1 MKIKSIKV
9 IKGKNK
15 WSKSK
20 DKLIHMVLDLGEYEQ
35 KPSNKIEGFYERIKE
50 YLPSLKSHRCSE
62 GKPGGFLKRIKEG
75 TWMGHI
81 IEHVALELQ
90 TLAGYDTGWGRTRGV
105 KGEKGVYNVVFNY
118 EDEDKGKLAAKE
130 AVNVVKDIINDKDPQ
145 IDKIVKKLKTK
156 TLKESIRR
164 IIREEINNFGWIDEI
179 KPTLF
184 QYFESDLLEVGDVL
198 TVRGET
204 LNSDGNPV
212 FLDEGKYQIVKLS
225 NSHLD
230 VARTK
235 FLLSSVKFDI
245 ETQKKLDVY
254 NQTDLIEEDMD
265 LEVLDHQ
272 RNGTMDMNENV
283 LREDNEDDLQWI
295 RDIEPVGVDLMLNK
309 AFYFDPNREDF
320 DDNLYANYYNR
331 LTTHLVHLGFEPIY
345 GTPLETDPNYF
356 DITGL
361 YAYQNQDDGLVFVYT
376 PGDEDENYG
385 EHIKDFAYSESED
398 FGDNLEVVDA
408 INFVNTYL

>member
-1 MKIKSIKV
+1 MNIKK
-9 IKGKNK
+9 
-15 WSKSK
+15 
-20 DKLIHMVLDLGEYEQ
+20 
-35 KPSNKIEGFYERIKE
+35 
-50 YLPSLKSHRCSE
+50 
-62 GKPGGFLKRIKEG
+62 
-75 TWMGHI
+75 
-81 IEHVALELQ
+81 
-90 TLAGYDTGWGRTRGV
+90 
-105 KGEKGVYNVVFNY
+105 
-118 EDEDKGKLAAKE
+118 
-130 AVNVVKDIINDKDPQ
+130 
-145 IDKIVKKLKTK
+145 
-156 TLKESIRR
+156 
-164 IIREEINNFGWIDEI
+164 IIREEINDFGWVDEI
-179 KPTLF
+179 NPTLF
-184 QYFESDLLEVGDVL
+184 QYFKSGLLEVGDVL

-204 LNSDGNPV
+204 LDSDGNPV

-295 RDIEPVGVDLMLNK
+295 RDIGPIGVDLMLNK
-309 AFYFDPNREDF
+309 AFYFNRYKEDF

-345 GTPLETDPNYF
+345 GTQLETDPNYF

-385 EHIKDFAYSESED
+385 KHIRDFAYSESED

>member
-1 MKIKSIKV
+1 MDIKK
-9 IKGKNK
+9 
-15 WSKSK
+15 
-20 DKLIHMVLDLGEYEQ
+20 
-35 KPSNKIEGFYERIKE
+35 
-50 YLPSLKSHRCSE
+50 
-62 GKPGGFLKRIKEG
+62 
-75 TWMGHI
+75 
-81 IEHVALELQ
+81 
-90 TLAGYDTGWGRTRGV
+90 
-105 KGEKGVYNVVFNY
+105 
-118 EDEDKGKLAAKE
+118 
-130 AVNVVKDIINDKDPQ
+130 
-145 IDKIVKKLKTK
+145 
-156 TLKESIRR
+156 
-164 IIREEINNFGWIDEI
+164 IIREEINDFGWVDEI
-179 KPTLF
+179 NPTLF
-184 QYFESDLLEVGDVL
+184 EYFKSGLLKVGDVL

-204 LNSDGNPV
+204 LDSDGNPV

-225 NSHLD
+225 NSHID
-230 VARTK
+230 VDRTR

-254 NQTDLIEEDMD
+254 RQTDLIEEDMG

-295 RDIEPVGVDLMLNK
+295 RDIGPIGVDLMLNK
-309 AFYFDPNREDF
+309 AFYFNRYKEDF
-320 DDNLYANYYNR
+320 DDSLYANYYNR
-331 LTTHLVHLGFEPIY
+331 LTTILVHLGFEPIY

-385 EHIKDFAYSESED
+385 EHITDFAYSESKD